1 MPKPP
6 GRFENLFA
14 GGDMQ
19 KYPLRL
25 AEWPEN
31 ERPRERL
38 LKHGP
43 ESLSDAELLA
53 IVLRTGNHGQSVM
66 DLARKLLVEAKGF
79 RGLDTKAAEELCQ
92 MHGMGM
98 AKTAQLKAALEIGKR
113 LSREQH
119 EERPYIRTSRDVF
132 DYLHLRLCNQP
143 REQFF
148 ILLLNTRNRLLR
160 ERKVFEGSLQES
172 MVNAREVVKFA
183 INEQAAGIIFVHNHP
198 SGEPA
203 PSPEDLRATKKLK
216 SACEAVDLR
225 VLDHVIIGKD
235 CYLSFAEEGLL

>member
-1 MPKPP
+1 
-6 GRFENLFA
+6 
-14 GGDMQ
+14 MQ

-79 RGLDTKAAEELCQ
+79 RGLDAKAAEELCQ

-235 CYLSFAEEGLL
+235 RYLSFAEEGLL

>member
-1 MPKPP
+1 
-6 GRFENLFA
+6 
-14 GGDMQ
+14 MQ

-38 LKHGP
+38 LKHGA

-53 IVLRTGNHGQSVM
+53 IILRTGNHGQSVM
-66 DLARKLLVEAKGF
+66 DLARKLLVEARGF
-79 RGLDTKAAEELCQ
+79 HGLDAKAAEELCQ
-92 MHGMGM
+92 IHGMGA

-113 LSREQH
+113 LSRAQH
-119 EERPYIRTSRDVF
+119 EEQPYIRTSRDVF

-148 ILLLNTRNRLLR
+148 ILLLNARNRLLR

-172 MVNAREVVKFA
+172 MVNAREVVKLA

-198 SGEPA
+198 SGEPE
-203 PSPEDLRATKKLK
+203 PSED
-216 SACEAVDLR
+216 DLEITERLVAAARLVGIR
-225 VLDHVIIGKD
+225 VLDHVIIGRNG
-235 CYLSFAEEGLL
+235 YFSFADH